1 MSLKSAPTQVEHYET
16 LSRKLIQSLMHNSI
30 EEILTEL
37 AIRVG
42 REFELNAVDAIG
54 VVCTSPLINLALE
67 SGEVVS
73 SSIDQLTESLFHE
86 IRSAG

>member
-1 MSLKSAPTQVEHYET
+1 MY
-16 LSRKLIQSLMHNSI
+16 NSI

-42 REFELNAVDAIG
+42 REFELSAVDAIG

-67 SGEVVS
+67 SGDVS
-73 SSIDQLTESLFHE
+73 PNSIDLLTESLFHE

>member
-1 MSLKSAPTQVEHYET
+1 MN
-16 LSRKLIQSLMHNSI
+16 NSI

-54 VVCTSPLINLALE
+54 VVCTSPMINKALE
-67 SGEVVS
+67 SGEVAS
-73 SSIDQLTESLFHE
+73 SSIDRLTESLFNE